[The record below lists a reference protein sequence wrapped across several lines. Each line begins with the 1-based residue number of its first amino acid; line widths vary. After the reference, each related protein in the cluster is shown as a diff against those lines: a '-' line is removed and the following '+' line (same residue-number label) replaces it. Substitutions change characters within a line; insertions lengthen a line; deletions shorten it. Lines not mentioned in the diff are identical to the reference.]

1 MLNEQTLTQQNEE
14 VRQLAVK
21 SSSLENALSNAEKAR
36 NTLIA

>member
-21 SSSLENALSNAEKAR
+21 NSSLENALSNTEKAR